1 MRCNRLGLLL
11 LLCLALS
18 ALVHGQDYDD
28 ENDDDSVPGTAG
40 LSLELNP
47 QGGAKADFYLPE
59 APKNWDE
66 LRPSL
71 AATLHCPEQHFRAP
85 ELSSRT
91 AQRISRWP
99 AARRESYLKYFEQ
112 AKRKELTA
120 ECGSVLSWN
129 GFTHEG
135 SFDLSD
141 LATKLKQSGMQQLW
155 FSISFPRAKSV
166 EYSKEN
172 LSYVPR
178 GETQFV
184 SYQIGLTG
192 ETTPSPVHIAF
203 GLSRRTIYRS
213 VAIAIGFIFLPL
225 TITLYMRQAALASG
239 KIDPIAAWF
248 SYFKTINWCING
260 SLLLW
265 ITSGLGARQVLQ
277 DWVASAASPGW
288 AATLLDAL
296 IVIGPAFLVYFA
308 CVAVSYP
315 LHVYLRGTT
324 WTRREFLLEQLVN
337 VGAQALP
344 LMFFLAA
351 IANLTKSGNA
361 AGTFFLFALISWM
374 VFRTLKMRVSKS
386 YPHSLTRGEL
396 RDKVFELAKKAG
408 VRIQQIFVLPTGK
421 SQIANAFA
429 AGNGTVMFT
438 DYLLQHLTKREV
450 EGVAAHEIAHLQLGH
465 VKKRS
470 LTLLGALMLPP
481 TLSGVLQGVFD
492 VRRLPQSIHV
502 GLAGRVYWFI
512 AWFWAWSQ
520 RDFLLILAGFG
531 AFYFVS
537 RRFEH
542 AADIRGAELT
552 EDAEAQISGLLKL
565 SRLNLM
571 PIQWGKGTG
580 TWLTHPSMVRRA
592 ERIAASSGMSAEQLQ
607 AIIGR
612 YQMELKSGTHAQL
625 TSGDH
630 YAVPEATDP
639 ENLSSAAKRQQTHQ
653 FRLWSSLLAHVIPPA
668 AFVLLI
674 QAKRL
679 DGNAALLVYLLG
691 AIVTPIL
698 SIMYS
703 AWLGVFGRRQQRI
716 RLAARLEREGAPP
729 SEKAIV
735 VGFSPGAVV
744 RFYAAHYFNWDI
756 GFLELCSDRLL
767 YRGEQ
772 VEFALAPE
780 RIDSVC
786 IGQGGPSWWSFPRVY
801 VRWQGADGKPA
812 VFSVASLEPGSIQ
825 GLRRQAEALRDR
837 IDRLQLS
844 PASGANM
851 NTPDLPPSIGE
862 ITSRSPSE
870 LGGLK
875 TNLTVMIC
883 LLPLAVAINAL
894 LRTDSLWYI
903 FAVVLFTRLIESI
916 PYWRF
921 HDQILDFRNRQRE
934 AAAAATASEN

>member
-1 MRCNRLGLLL
+1 MSNRLGLLL
-11 LLCLALS
+11 LLWLALS
-18 ALVHGQDYDD
+18 ALVHAQDY
-28 ENDDDSVPGTAG
+28 ENEDDDDSVPGTAG
-40 LSLELNP
+40 LSLQLNP
-47 QGGAKADFYLPE
+47 QGGAKATLDLPE
-59 APKNWDE
+59 APENWDN
-66 LRPSL
+66 LRPIL
-71 AATLHCPEQHFRAP
+71 AAALHCPEQNFRAP
-85 ELSSRT
+85 DLSSRT
-91 AQRISRWP
+91 AQMINRWS
-99 AARRESYLKYFEQ
+99 AARRQSYLRYFEQ

-129 GFTHEG
+129 GFGREG

-141 LATKLKQSGMQQLW
+141 LAAKLKQVGMQQLW
-155 FSISFPRAKSV
+155 FSISCPRAKSV
-166 EYSKEN
+166 EYTKEN
-172 LSYVPR
+172 LSYAPR
-178 GETQFV
+178 GEVQFL
-184 SYQIGLTG
+184 SYQFGLS
-192 ETTPSPVHIAF
+192 ETTPSPIRIAL
-203 GLSRRTIYRS
+203 GLSRKALYSS
-213 VAIAIGFIFLPL
+213 VAIAIGFILLPL
-225 TITLYMRQAALASG
+225 TITLHMRQAALASG
-239 KIDPIAAWF
+239 RLDPIAAWF
-248 SYFKTINWCING
+248 SYLKTINWCIHG

-277 DWVASAASPGW
+277 DWIAYAASPGW
-288 AATLLDAL
+288 VATLLDAV

-308 CVAVSYP
+308 CIAVSYP
-315 LHVYLRGTT
+315 LHVHLRGTS

-351 IANLTKSGNA
+351 IANITKSGNA
-361 AGTFFLFALISWM
+361 AGTFFLFALVSWM

-429 AGNGTVMFT
+429 AGNGVVMFT

-465 VKKRS
+465 VKKRT

-481 TLSGVLQGVFD
+481 MLSGALPGVFD
-492 VRRLPQSIHV
+492 VRRLPQPIPV
-502 GLAGRVYWFI
+502 GLVGRLYSLT

-520 RDFLLILAGFG
+520 RDFILMLAGF
-531 AFYFVS
+531 AVFYFVS

-542 AADIRGAELT
+542 AADVRGAELT
-552 EDAEAQISGLLKL
+552 GDPEAQISGLLKL

-612 YQMELKSGTHAQL
+612 YQMEVKSGAHAQPA
-625 TSGDH
+625 SGDY

-639 ENLSSAAKRQQTHQ
+639 ENLSSAAKRQQTSQ

-668 AFVLLI
+668 AFALLI
-674 QAKRL
+674 QAKQL
-679 DGNAALLVYLLG
+679 EGNAALVAYLLG
-691 AIVTPIL
+691 GMVTPII
-698 SIMYS
+698 SITYS
-703 AWLGVFGRRQQRI
+703 GWLGVYGRRQQRM
-716 RLAARLEREGAPP
+716 RLAARFDREGADP

-744 RFYAAHYFNWDI
+744 RFYGVNYFHWDI
-756 GFLELCSDRLL
+756 GFVELSSNRLL

-772 VEFALAPE
+772 LRFALAAE
-780 RIDSVC
+780 QIDSVC

-801 VRWQGADGKPA
+801 VRWQGTDGKPD
-812 VFSVASLEPGSIQ
+812 VFSIASLEPCSIR
-825 GLRRQAEALRDR
+825 GLRRQAEALRDG

-844 PASGANM
+844 PATGTNLNAA
-851 NTPDLPPSIGE
+851 DLPPSIGE
-862 ITSRSPSE
+862 ITSRFPSE

-883 LLPLAVAINAL
+883 LLPLALAINAL

-903 FAVVLFTRLIESI
+903 FTVVIFTRLIESI

-921 HDQILDFRNRQRE
+921 HDQILDFRNRRRE
-934 AAAAATASEN
+934 IAVATKSSEN